1 MDPIFEKIEKAI
13 DIEIESILH
22 FRKNLDPSIKQAIEL
37 ILDCKGKLI
46 VTGVGKSGDVGKK
59 SLLLCLLQEHPP
71 FFYIP
76 QMRLTET
83 PESFRVKTLS

>member
-13 DIEIESILH
+13 DTEIESILH

-37 ILDCKGKLI
+37 ILQSKGKLI

-59 SLLLCLLQEHPP
+59 SLLRYPLQEHLL
-71 FFYIP
+71 FSYILP
-76 QMRLTET
+76 TRLTEMRV
-83 PESFRVKTLS
+83 SFLSKT

>member
-13 DIEIESILH
+13 DTEIESILY

-37 ILDCKGKLI
+37 ILECKGKLI

-59 SLLLCLLQEHPP
+59 FLLLYLPQEHLL

-76 QMRLTET
+76 QTQPTET